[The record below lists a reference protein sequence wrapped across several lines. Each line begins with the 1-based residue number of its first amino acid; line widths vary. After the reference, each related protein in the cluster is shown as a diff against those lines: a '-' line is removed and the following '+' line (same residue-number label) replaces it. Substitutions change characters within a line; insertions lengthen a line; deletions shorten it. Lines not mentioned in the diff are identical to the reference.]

1 MSEQYFF
8 LHPEGE
14 QEFEELILVTLVLV
28 KLFRSPVELA
38 ICSEIVNLTLIERW
52 TGPGLLL
59 EVAERLQIHYGA
71 VRKKL
76 CSLRPAL
83 RKLLSDYYSIEN
95 TDGGDRINDRPKTK
109 MEGSHGSMLSH
120 RRRNQTG

>member
-8 LHPEGE
+8 LHPEDE

-59 EVAERLQIHYGA
+59 EVAERLQIDYGA

-76 CSLRPAL
+76 CSLRPVL

-95 TDGGDRINDRPKTK
+95 ADGEERINDRPKVK
-109 MEGSHGSMLSH
+109 MEGNHGSMLSH
-120 RRRNQTG
+120 RR